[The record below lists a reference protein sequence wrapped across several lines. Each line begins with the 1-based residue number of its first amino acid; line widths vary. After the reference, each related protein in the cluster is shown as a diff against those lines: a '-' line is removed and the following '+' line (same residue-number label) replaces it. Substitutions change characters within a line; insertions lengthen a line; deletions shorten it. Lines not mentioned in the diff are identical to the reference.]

1 MRAKRSGQA
10 AKIRR
15 RRWGVVALVLAG
27 LALCLLAALPVQAAR
42 NTKKYCFPLDTA
54 VWRISDV
61 YGKRIDPFTGKPAF
75 HSGLD
80 LACAEGTAVRAVQ
93 DGVVTAA
100 AYSPSYGNHLRI
112 LHPDGCETRYAHLQY
127 LYVRPGE
134 VVQAGQTLGTVG
146 QTGRATGAHLHLELW
161 QQLAVGHQA
170 VVAHGT
176 AHGFGDGG
184 VKRRG
189 HHVFAGVAGG
199 GGAAGQGGSDALG
212 AVFILGGGLANGLDR
227 GSGMVGLADQLGH
240 FVELHLIHQVVPGV
254 GLTILQGDGAVQR
267 HADEVIQILGKNKLW

>member
-1 MRAKRSGQA
+1 MRVKRSGQA

-42 NTKKYCFPLDTA
+42 NTQKHCFPLDTTA
-54 VWRISDV
+54 WRVSDA
-61 YGKRIDPFTGKPAF
+61 YGARTDPFTGKSAF
-75 HSGLD
+75 HRGLD
-80 LACAEGTAVRAVQ
+80 LACAAGTAVQAVQ
-93 DGVVTAA
+93 GGVVTAA

-161 QQLAVGHQA
+161 QQ
-170 VVAHGT
+170 
-176 AHGFGDGG
+176 
-184 VKRRG
+184 
-189 HHVFAGVAGG
+189 
-199 GGAAGQGGSDALG
+199 GAACDPAALLENAPGTGCGWGSLYSG
-212 AVFILGGGLANGLDR
+212 TRCCCAVWCTCCSTLMPVAFCGWDCWRLFCTSWGTSLSTA
-227 GSGMVGLADQLGH
+227 SSK
-240 FVELHLIHQVVPGV
+240 GV
-254 GLTILQGDGAVQR
+254 CQSSR
-267 HADEVIQILGKNKLW
+267 

>member
-1 MRAKRSGQA
+1 MRAKQSGQA
-10 AKIRR
+10 AKTRR
-15 RRWGVVALVLAG
+15 RHCGVVALVLAG

-112 LHPDGCETRYAHLQY
+112 LHPDGCETRYAHL
-127 LYVRPGE
+127 
-134 VVQAGQTLGTVG
+134 
-146 QTGRATGAHLHLELW
+146 HLELW
-161 QQLAVGHQA
+161 QQ
-170 VVAHGT
+170 
-176 AHGFGDGG
+176 
-184 VKRRG
+184 
-189 HHVFAGVAGG
+189 
-199 GGAAGQGGSDALG
+199 GAACDPAAL
-212 AVFILGGGLANGLDR
+212 LEN
-227 GSGMVGLADQLGH
+227 
-240 FVELHLIHQVVPGV
+240 VP
-254 GLTILQGDGAVQR
+254 
-267 HADEVIQILGKNKLW
+267 

>member
-1 MRAKRSGQA
+1 MRAKRGGQA

-54 VWRISDV
+54 VWRITDA
-61 YGKRIDPFTGKPAF
+61 YGARTDPFTGKPAF
-75 HSGLD
+75 HSGL
-80 LACAEGTAVRAVQ
+80 VQ

-161 QQLAVGHQA
+161 QQ
-170 VVAHGT
+170 
-176 AHGFGDGG
+176 
-184 VKRRG
+184 
-189 HHVFAGVAGG
+189 
-199 GGAAGQGGSDALG
+199 GAACDPAALLET
-212 AVFILGGGLANGLDR
+212 A
-227 GSGMVGLADQLGH
+227 
-240 FVELHLIHQVVPGV
+240 P
-254 GLTILQGDGAVQR
+254 
-267 HADEVIQILGKNKLW
+267 

>member
-1 MRAKRSGQA
+1 MRAKQSGQA
-10 AKIRR
+10 AKTRR
-15 RRWGVVALVLAG
+15 RHCGVVALVLAG

-54 VWRISDV
+54 VWRITDA
-61 YGKRIDPFTGKPAF
+61 YGARTDPFTGKPAF
-75 HSGLD
+75 HQGLD
-80 LACAEGTAVRAVQ
+80 LACAAGTAVRAVQ

-161 QQLAVGHQA
+161 QQ
-170 VVAHGT
+170 
-176 AHGFGDGG
+176 
-184 VKRRG
+184 
-189 HHVFAGVAGG
+189 
-199 GGAAGQGGSDALG
+199 GAACDPAALLET
-212 AVFILGGGLANGLDR
+212 A
-227 GSGMVGLADQLGH
+227 
-240 FVELHLIHQVVPGV
+240 P
-254 GLTILQGDGAVQR
+254 
-267 HADEVIQILGKNKLW
+267 

>member
-61 YGKRIDPFTGKPAF
+61 YGKRIDPFTGKAAF
-75 HSGLD
+75 HQGLD
-80 LACAEGTAVRAVQ
+80 LACAAGTAVRAVQ

-146 QTGRATGAHLHLELW
+146 RQGAPPVRTCIWNCGSRALPATPPPCWRPLHEPGAGREAYIPGP
-161 QQLAVGHQA
+161 
-170 VVAHGT
+170 GT
-176 AHGFGDGG
+176 AVRYG
-184 VKRRG
+184 VP
-189 HHVFAGVAGG
+189 V
-199 GGAAGQGGSDALG
+199 
-212 AVFILGGGLANGLDR
+212 AVF
-227 GSGMVGLADQLGH
+227 
-240 FVELHLIHQVVPGV
+240 
-254 GLTILQGDGAVQR
+254 
-267 HADEVIQILGKNKLW
+267 

>member
-1 MRAKRSGQA
+1 MFSRPLLVHTLFGIGGQRMRAKQSGQA
-10 AKIRR
+10 AKTRR
-15 RRWGVVALVLAG
+15 RHCGVVALVLAG

-161 QQLAVGHQA
+161 QQGAACDPPPCWRPLHEPGAGREA
-170 VVAHGT
+170 YIPGPGT
-176 AHGFGDGG
+176 AVRYG
-184 VKRRG
+184 VP
-189 HHVFAGVAGG
+189 V
-199 GGAAGQGGSDALG
+199 
-212 AVFILGGGLANGLDR
+212 AVF
-227 GSGMVGLADQLGH
+227 
-240 FVELHLIHQVVPGV
+240 
-254 GLTILQGDGAVQR
+254 
-267 HADEVIQILGKNKLW
+267 